1 MVIIQLGTNRATWDG
16 NEWTSDNAALR
27 LILNAKR
34 FLSRGYLPDEANARA
49 MCTAAFGQRGW
60 SIVRSDPQP
69 VETGVIY

>member
-1 MVIIQLGTNRATWDG
+1 MVIIQHGTNRATWNG
-16 NEWTSDNAALR
+16 KEWTSDNEALS

-34 FLSRGYLPDEANARA
+34 FLSRGYWPDEVNARVMWIA
-49 MCTAAFGQRGW
+49 SFGDSGW